1 MTNQGQLHDASPDRR
16 ISSTDQA
23 LHAAV
28 AEAVQSGLGE
38 LSRLDRIVTQAES
51 RLRSVGRELPSGG
64 RRRLRRDGFFALL
77 GDVVDDLKDNL
88 SESRRAA
95 STFNIV
101 FFGRTGAG
109 KSTLLSALGG
119 LNGELVSDGHGDFTT
134 DVQPLDWRGC
144 RLYDT
149 PGIAGWGRTR
159 PKAELEE
166 AARAAV
172 EVADVVLLC
181 FDTQS
186 QQAAEFGKVA
196 EWVRTYRKPVIAA
209 LNIRNAMWRHPARVA
224 SPAVRAGLS
233 RTAQQHADNIISEL
247 DAIGLPDVPVVAIQS
262 KRALF
267 ARALIPFGGPAA
279 SELESERAT
288 YGVEYLDRWSN
299 LPVLEQLVSSCIVEG
314 AADLRLSALRE
325 GLQSR
330 LRVWADQIARVEV
343 DLEGRGLALEGVVDE
358 WLSVLGYPEVD
369 WRRESLPRRED
380 TDVLTLLEDARGEPF
395 RAPVSGRLESHVR
408 HLLRSHLYPQRM
420 ESLRKAENLIVEAF
434 DSDEV
439 VPEAEFDLRVYDSTA
454 IAVSIATVAGQAG
467 DFLSASVNL
476 ATLDARIDLHEIDR
490 SAQAVR
496 GDAGLGGRRA
506 ADFLRGAGLLG
517 TGAGAVLAIIAAAN
531 IWNPGG
537 WLAFAILGGLALY
550 SGLTGFFGKKTRKR
564 AEAERAG
571 ERAHAIANARSA
583 VNAYF
588 NECEARQLQ
597 KLLGDARHLAAGP
610 LGGLIEDSLHT
621 RWGRAKLRD
630 EEAWLRVQAANQ
642 PPTTL
647 PSEVIRRATDRLH
660 MLSSDSASLS
670 ARQLLLGED
679 WIVDSDLGRELT
691 ALAEGDLDR
700 FRETARVARSGFS
713 NHLAQATRDS
723 RVEAVRQWLGDLAS
737 SPHLDEGV
745 MREVTIAQS
754 LIRNP
759 PVLVVIGDYSSGK
772 TSLVKRLLAEA
783 DSATADGL
791 GVAAQPATSEA
802 RRYDFGPWDLVDAPG
817 FQSGRVDHD
826 SVAVAAARDA
836 ALVVVVLHV
845 NLLIGDT
852 SRLQQLLLGDE
863 TTVGKAAST
872 VFVIGRMDEVGA
884 DPRLAPRDFLVR
896 RRRKVEEL
904 LAILRSKGLVVAPE
918 QVLAVAADPYGLVG
932 DRSPVTRE
940 IYATEYRV
948 WDGVS
953 TLSRPL
959 LQTEAQP
966 AAERAALAA
975 LDRGRSALLAAQQ
988 RLRHDIADLDSAQ
1001 IAVDRASRFLEA
1013 SLAELHLLEQSI
1025 ESRTRR
1031 TVNDHAS
1038 ELITEALGAGP
1049 DQADALAKK
1058 LESWWED
1065 PRLGSAMDTLWVEID
1080 RELDEWS
1087 KRHAS
1092 ELEREIR
1099 RLEFAVKAATQRGR
1113 DAKDMLAGGVRV
1125 AAQGAKHLGDIAK
1138 AVGNRDAVYAIVKA
1152 AGGKFKPWGAV
1163 KLGAKVAKVGAVLG
1177 VVAVGL
1183 DIADW
1188 VMSQR
1193 REDAR
1198 EKARKQAVDYVRD
1211 TAGDVVADLLNRD
1224 GGPMSYIEQVGKDLT
1239 DQSAQLRQ
1247 EREVRARAM
1256 TDAER
1261 QLNGIIDLHAIGEQ
1275 LATTTTERTAR

>member
-1 MTNQGQLHDASPDRR
+1 MSDEGLQRDLPPGRGIGSADH
-16 ISSTDQA
+16 A
-23 LHAAV
+23 LQAAV
-28 AEAVQSGLGE
+28 AEAVQSGLDE
-38 LSRLDRIVTQAES
+38 LSRLDGIVVEAES

-64 RRRLRRDGFFALL
+64 RRRRRRDGFFALL

-88 SESRRAA
+88 AESRRAA

-119 LNGELVSDGHGDFTT
+119 LNGELVSDGHSDFTT
-134 DVQPLDWRGC
+134 DVQPLDWWGC

-166 AARAAV
+166 AARVAV

-186 QQAAEFGKVA
+186 QQAAEFSKVA
-196 EWVRTYRKPVIAA
+196 EWVRTYRKPVIAV
-209 LNIRNAMWRHPARVA
+209 LNIRNAMWRHPARVV
-224 SPAVRAGLS
+224 SPTARAGLS
-233 RTAQQHADNIISEL
+233 RTAQQHADNITSEL
-247 DAIGLPDVPVVAIQS
+247 EAIGLPDVPVVAIQS

-279 SELESERAT
+279 SELESERAM

-299 LPVLEQLVSSCIVEG
+299 LPVLEQLISSCIVEG
-314 AADLRLSALRE
+314 ASDLRLSALRE

-330 LRVWADQIARVEV
+330 LRIWADRVDRVEV
-343 DLEGRGLALEGVVDE
+343 DLEARGLALEGVVDE
-358 WLSVLGYPEVD
+358 WLNVLGYPDAD
-369 WRRESLPRRED
+369 WRRANLSRRDD
-380 TDVLTLLEDARGEPF
+380 TDVLTLLEKARGEPF

-439 VPEAEFDLRVYDSTA
+439 VPQDEFDLRVYDSTA
-454 IAVSIATVAGQAG
+454 IAMSIATVAGQGG

-476 ATLDARIDLHEIDR
+476 ATFDARIDLSEIDR

-517 TGAGAVLAIIAAAN
+517 TGAGAVLAVIAAAN

-537 WLAFAILGGLALY
+537 WLAAAILGGLALY
-550 SGLTGFFGKKTRKR
+550 SGLTSFFGKNTRKR

-571 ERAHAIANARSA
+571 ERARALANARSS

-588 NECEARQLQ
+588 EECEARQLQ
-597 KLLGDARHLAAGP
+597 QLLGEARKLAAEP
-610 LGGLIEDSLHT
+610 LSDLIEDCLHT
-621 RWGRAKLRD
+621 RWGRGKLRD
-630 EEAWLRVQAANQ
+630 EEAWLRTQADDQ
-642 PPTTL
+642 PRATS
-647 PSEVIRRATDRLH
+647 PSEVIRRAIDRLH
-660 MLSSDSASLS
+660 ALSSDSASLS
-670 ARQLLLGED
+670 ASQLLLGED
-679 WIVDSDLGRELT
+679 WIADSDDGRSLT
-691 ALAEGDLDR
+691 ALDDGDLDR
-700 FRETARVARSGFS
+700 FREAARVARAGFAR
-713 NHLAQATRDS
+713 HLAKTTGDVRL
-723 RVEAVRQWLGDLAS
+723 EAVRQWLSDLANS
-737 SPHLDEGV
+737 AHLDEV
-745 MREVTIAQS
+745 ATSEVTIAQS

-772 TSLVKRLLAEA
+772 TSLVKRMLA
-783 DSATADGL
+783 DSESATPDGL
-791 GVAAQPATSEA
+791 AVAAQPATSEA
-802 RRYDFGPWDLVDAPG
+802 RRYGFGPWELVDAPG
-817 FQSGRVDHD
+817 FQSGRDDHD
-826 SVAVAAARDA
+826 SAAVAAVRDA

-852 SRLQQLLLGDE
+852 SRLEQLLLGDE

-904 LAILRSKGLVVAPE
+904 LGILRSKGLVVAPE

-940 IYATEYRV
+940 AYAAEYRV

-953 TLSRPL
+953 TLSEPL

-966 AAERAALAA
+966 AAERAAQAA

-988 RLRHDIADLDSAQ
+988 RLRHDIADLDGAQ
-1001 IAVDRASRFLEA
+1001 NAADRVSRLLET

-1038 ELITEALGAGP
+1038 EMITEALGAGP

-1099 RLEFAVKAATQRGR
+1099 RLEFAVNAATQRGR
-1113 DAKDMLAGGVRV
+1113 DAKDALAGGVRV
-1125 AAQGAKHLGDIAK
+1125 AAHGAKHLGDIAK

-1152 AGGKFKPWGAV
+1152 VGGKFKPWGAV
-1163 KLGAKVAKVGAVLG
+1163 KLGANVAKVGAVLG

-1188 VMSQR
+1188 VMSQQQ
-1193 REDAR
+1193 EDAR

-1211 TAGDVVADLLNRD
+1211 TAGDVVADILSRD
-1224 GGPMSYIEQVGKDLT
+1224 GGPMGYIEQVGKDLT

-1247 EREVRARAM
+1247 DAEGRAQAM
-1256 TDAER
+1256 TYAER
-1261 QLNGIIDLHAIGEQ
+1261 HLNGIIDLHAIGEQ
-1275 LATTTTERTAR
+1275 LATATTERTA

>member
-1 MTNQGQLHDASPDRR
+1 MTNQGQQRDVSPDGG
-16 ISSTDQA
+16 ISSTEQA

-28 AEAVQSGLGE
+28 AEAVRSGLGE
-38 LSRLDRIVTQAES
+38 LSRLDGVVAQAES
-51 RLRSVGRELPSGG
+51 RLSSVGRELPSGG
-64 RRRLRRDGFFALL
+64 RRRLRRNGFFALL

-119 LNGELVSDGHGDFTT
+119 LNGELVSDGHSDFTT

-181 FDTQS
+181 FDSQS

-224 SPAVRAGLS
+224 SSAARAGLS
-233 RTAQQHADNIISEL
+233 RSAQQHADNIISEL
-247 DAIGLPDVPVVAIQS
+247 DAIGLVDVPVVAIQS

-267 ARALIPFGGPAA
+267 ARASIPFGGPAA

-299 LPVLEQLVSSCIVEG
+299 LPVLEQLISACIVEG
-314 AADLRLSALRE
+314 AADLRLSALRD

-343 DLEGRGLALEGVVDE
+343 DLEARGLALEGLVDE

-369 WRRESLPRRED
+369 WRRENLPRRD
-380 TDVLTLLEDARGEPF
+380 NTDVLTLLEEARGEPF
-395 RAPVSGRLESHVR
+395 KAPVSGRLESHVR

-420 ESLRKAENLIVEAF
+420 ESLRRAENLIVEAF
-434 DSDEV
+434 DSAEV
-439 VPEAEFDLRVYDSTA
+439 VPEAEFDQRVYDSNA

-517 TGAGAVLAIIAAAN
+517 TSAGAVLAIIAAAN

-537 WLAFAILGGLALY
+537 WLAFAILSGLALY
-550 SGLTGFFGKKTRKR
+550 SGVTGFFGKTTRKR

-571 ERAHAIANARSA
+571 ERARAIATARSA

-597 KLLGDARHLAAGP
+597 KLLGDARKLAAEP

-630 EEAWLRVQAANQ
+630 EEAWLRAQEANQ
-642 PPTTL
+642 PPTTS

-660 MLSSDSASLS
+660 TLSSDSASLS
-670 ARQLLLGED
+670 ASQLLLGED

-691 ALAEGDLDR
+691 AMVEEDLDR
-700 FRETARVARSGFS
+700 FRETAQVARAGFS
-713 NHLAQATRDS
+713 NHLAEATRDS
-723 RVEAVRQWLGDLAS
+723 KGESVRQWLGDLAS
-737 SPHLDEGV
+737 SPHLDEGL

-754 LIRNP
+754 LARNP

-783 DSATADGL
+783 ESATPDGL

-817 FQSGRVDHD
+817 FQSGRADHD
-826 SVAVAAARDA
+826 SVAVAAVRDA

-852 SRLQQLLLGDE
+852 SRLEQLLLGDE

-872 VFVIGRMDEVGA
+872 IFVIGRMDEVGA

-904 LAILRSKGLVVAPE
+904 LGILRPKGLVVAPE

-940 IYATEYRV
+940 VYSTEYRV

-953 TLSRPL
+953 TLTQPL

-966 AAERAALAA
+966 AAERAAMAA

-988 RLRHDIADLDSAQ
+988 RLRHDIADLDDARN
-1001 IAVDRASRFLEA
+1001 AAERASRLLET

-1038 ELITEALGAGP
+1038 EIITEALGAGP
-1049 DQADALAKK
+1049 DQADALASK

-1065 PRLGSAMDTLWVEID
+1065 PRLGSAIDTLWVEIE

-1099 RLEFAVKAATQRGR
+1099 RLEFAVKTATQRDR
-1113 DAKDMLAGGVRV
+1113 DVKDMLAGGARV
-1125 AAQGAKHLGDIAK
+1125 AGKGAKHLGDIAK

-1177 VVAVGL
+1177 VVAVGF

-1188 VMSQR
+1188 VMSQQ

-1198 EKARKQAVDYVRD
+1198 ERARKQAVDYVRD

-1224 GGPMSYIEQVGKDLT
+1224 VGPMSYIEQVGKDLT
-1239 DQSAQLRQ
+1239 DQSAQLRY
-1247 EREVRARAM
+1247 EGECRAQAM

-1261 QLNGIIDLHAIGEQ
+1261 HLKGIIDLHAIGEQ
-1275 LATTTTERTAR
+1275 LATSTTERTAR